1 MSEPFLILHKVRGE
15 PAFDI
20 AEKMDCPKCVA
31 WYNSDSR
38 YDFSCDECNDERC
51 FWIIPTSG
59 HRAHP
64 AWHKSLEDIG
74 VALLPD
80 GNWCWGFDDFGTC
93 KGLIP
98 FLPDGLPDHYPSRAT
113 PTINL
118 QSVIAALA
126 STEPVERRD

>member
-1 MSEPFLILHKVRGE
+1 MSDPFLILHKVRGE

-64 AWHKSLEDIG
+64 AWNMSIA
-74 VALLPD
+74 ALFSYAPGD
-80 GNWCWGFDDFGTC
+80 QHIWGPP
-93 KGLIP
+93 P